1 MSTLARRRLYRK
13 GAKKRE
19 LREFQRRYGAKKGAY
34 IYGATVG
41 KVKRERKRKNARK
54 RNIGR

>member
-19 LREFQRRYGAKKGAY
+19 LRAFERQYGKKKGAY
-34 IYGATVG
+34 VYGATVG
-41 KVKRERKRKNARK
+41 RVKRERKRKNARK

>member
-1 MSTLARRRLYRK
+1 MSTYARRRLYRK

-19 LREFQRRYGAKKGAY
+19 LRAFERKYGKKKGSY

-41 KVKRERKRKNARK
+41 KVKRERKRKNAGERDK
-54 RNIGR
+54 GR

>member
-1 MSTLARRRLYRK
+1 MSNYARRRLYRK
-13 GAKKRE
+13 GAKKQE
-19 LREFQRRYGAKKGAY
+19 LREFERRYGAKKGAY

-54 RNIGR
+54 RHNGR